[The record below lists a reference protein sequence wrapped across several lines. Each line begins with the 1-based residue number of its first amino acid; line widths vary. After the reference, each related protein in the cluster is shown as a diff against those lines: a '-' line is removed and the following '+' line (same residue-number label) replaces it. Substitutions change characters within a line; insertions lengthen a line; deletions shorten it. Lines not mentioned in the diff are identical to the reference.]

1 MPFIRTIAVKE
12 ATGETKRLYDEAV
25 ERAGRV
31 FNIIGIQG
39 LNPAA
44 MDASVN
50 LYKTLMQKPGPLR
63 RVVRE
68 MLAVVVSKELG
79 CFY

>member
-1 MPFIRTIAVKE
+1 MPFIRTIAPEE

-31 FNIIGIQG
+31 FNVIRIQG
-39 LNPAA
+39 LNPQA
-44 MDASVN
+44 MEASVN
-50 LYKTLMQKPGPLR
+50 LYRVIMLKPGPLR
-63 RVVRE
+63 RVTRE
-68 MLAVVVSKELG
+68 MIATVVSRELE